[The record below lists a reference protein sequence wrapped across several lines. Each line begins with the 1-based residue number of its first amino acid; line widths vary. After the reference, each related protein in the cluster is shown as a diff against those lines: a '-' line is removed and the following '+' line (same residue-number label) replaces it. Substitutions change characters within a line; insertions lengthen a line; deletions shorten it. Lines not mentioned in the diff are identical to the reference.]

1 MNEILSL
8 NDLLHLND
16 EELKHTKIR
25 FCIPPRGSDDNP
37 IEVFKRNPEEILNW
51 LFTRRKNGFF

>member
-25 FCIPPRGSDDNP
+25 LKCSRG
-37 IEVFKRNPEEILNW
+37 IRKKFLTGCLIGVKMVFLVLVIMQSVS
-51 LFTRRKNGFF
+51 